1 MLTNIH
7 VYGRRYKISNR
18 HSLSRPVADIR
29 GGDINQMTDP
39 DIGQEPARPGGR
51 EVKLQSPQNG
61 QIDARPGQGH
71 YPAKLK
77 QQEDILPEVQF
88 HQ

>member
-18 HSLSRPVADIR
+18 HSLRHPVPDIR
-29 GGDINQMTDP
+29 GGDIDQVPDP
-39 DIGQEPARPGGR
+39 DIGQEPFRPGR
-51 EVKLQSPQNG
+51 RQVQLQCPQNG
-61 QIDARPGQGH
+61 QIDARPRNG
-71 YPAKLK
+71 YNPAKRK
-77 QQEDILPEVQF
+77 QMEDILPEMQL